1 MLAIVSPLLP
11 IFEQEAENKGLPA
24 LKFMPLILRT
34 PSICGTFFFN
44 LLVLGLLV
52 SLIFNDY
59 FSFNSQWGYLAIQ
72 ILPPV
77 LGTITASLWHGI
89 AINLSR
95 ITPFMLAAA
104 PAGSTFRKTILGSY
118 FPGLSLRNAIATGNG
133 LLAFVWILELLS
145 ATILSFKSSLLNTT
159 NYENYVV
166 AVVTFWSL
174 CSLIVIY
181 SLMSLLTIIL
191 AYRMHGRVTGLRWEP
206 ASIADHLTMFRHS
219 NFLDRFEGTDTAE
232 RDSMWDRLQD
242 DCLKLGY
249 WDRGDEIWHGF
260 GKISKQ
266 VQGAYDL
273 E

>member
-1 MLAIVSPLLP
+1 MLAITTALRP
-11 IFEQEAENKGLPA
+11 IFEQEAKNKGLPA

-34 PSICGTFFFN
+34 PSICSMLVFN
-44 LLVLGLLV
+44 LLVLGLLIF
-52 SLIFNDY
+52 LIFNNY

-166 AVVTFWSL
+166 AVITSWAL
-174 CSLIVIY
+174 YSLIMIY
-181 SLMSLLTIIL
+181 SLMNVLTIIL
-191 AYRMHGRVTGLRWEP
+191 AYKMHDQVTGLRWEP

-232 RDSMWDRLQD
+232 RESIWGRLQD

-249 WDRGDEIWHGF
+249 WNRGNEIWHGF
-260 GKISKQ
+260 GKVPREFQ
-266 VQGAYDL
+266 CAYDL
-273 E
+273 G

>member
-1 MLAIVSPLLP
+1 
-11 IFEQEAENKGLPA
+11 
-24 LKFMPLILRT
+24 MPLILRT
-34 PSICGTFFFN
+34 PYICSTLFFN
-44 LLVLGLLV
+44 FLVLGLLV
-52 SLIFNDY
+52 SLIFTDD

-95 ITPFMLAAA
+95 ITPFMLAAE

-159 NYENYVV
+159 NYKIYVV
-166 AVVTFWSL
+166 AVVTSWAL
-174 CSLIVIY
+174 YSLIVIY
-181 SLMSLLTIIL
+181 SLMNVLTIVL
-191 AYRMHGRVTGLRWEP
+191 VCKMHDRVTGLRWEP
-206 ASIADHLTMFRHS
+206 ASIADHLTLFRHS
-219 NFLDRFEGTDTAE
+219 DFLDKFEGTDTAE
-232 RDSMWDRLQD
+232 RDSIWDRLQD
-242 DCLKLGY
+242 DCLRLGY
-249 WDRGDEIWHGF
+249 WNRDNEIWHGF
-260 GKISKQ
+260 GKISRKA
-266 VQGAYDL
+266 QGTYDL